1 MRRLTP
7 WIALILVLAAALR
20 PIPALAQNYSFSL
33 DRETV
38 DVYWESDGSM
48 RIDYTLALTNDL
60 SGSPMDFIDVGMPN
74 ASYDLGSISGTING
88 QPISHIAP
96 SQYVNPGIELGLGSM
111 AIQPGA
117 SGSVRVSIGRVTNVL
132 YPASDQ
138 GYVSAVFAP
147 SFFDSQYVHG
157 STDVTVTFILPP
169 GVRPEE
175 PHWYAS
181 PSGWSMQAPSTGL
194 TSDGRI
200 IYQWHEA
207 NANAYTSY
215 EFGASFPA
223 SYVPTGAVSQPSLT
237 QQLGVSTAAVTPC
250 LCVGGFLALMV
261 AWIFI
266 AVRMGQRRKLAY
278 LPPKIAIE
286 GHGIKRGLTA
296 VEAAVLLETPLDRV
310 LSMILF
316 GVIKK
321 NAAQV
326 VQEEPLVVE
335 KVTPQ
340 PEGIHDYELSFL
352 DAVVKTDARQ
362 RQTAMQT
369 VVIDLV
375 QAVQKKMKGFSL
387 RETKDYYRSIM
398 NKAWQEVEQAGT
410 PEIRSQRFDEALE
423 WTMLDRDF
431 DDHTRR
437 TFRTGPV
444 FLPIWWGNYR
454 PSMVPGRVGGA
465 APVGAPA
472 PSRSGAPGGGLSM
485 PHLPGS
491 DFAASFVTGIQR
503 TAGGL
508 VTNLTGFTGGVTSR
522 TNPPPPPPPRSTGGG
537 WSSGGGGGHSCAC
550 ACACAGCACACAGG
564 GR

>member
-1 MRRLTP
+1 
-7 WIALILVLAAALR
+7 
-20 PIPALAQNYSFSL
+20 
-33 DRETV
+33 
-38 DVYWESDGSM
+38 
-48 RIDYTLALTNDL
+48 
-60 SGSPMDFIDVGMPN
+60 
-74 ASYDLGSISGTING
+74 
-88 QPISHIAP
+88 
-96 SQYVNPGIELGLGSM
+96 
-111 AIQPGA
+111 
-117 SGSVRVSIGRVTNVL
+117 
-132 YPASDQ
+132 
-138 GYVSAVFAP
+138 
-147 SFFDSQYVHG
+147 
-157 STDVTVTFILPP
+157 
-169 GVRPEE
+169 
-175 PHWYAS
+175 
-181 PSGWSMQAPSTGL
+181 MQAPSTGL

-207 NANAYTSY
+207 NANATTSY
-215 EFGASFPA
+215 EFGASVPA

-278 LPPKIAIE
+278 LPPKI
-286 GHGIKRGLTA
+286 
-296 VEAAVLLETPLDRV
+296 V

-326 VQEEPLVVE
+326 VQEQPLVVE

-454 PSMVPGRVGGA
+454 PSMAPGRARGA